1 MADDAPTL
9 ELRIQDNSEKAVQGI
24 LSLASSLSAL
34 KTSVSQ
40 GLGLDKVITQL
51 DTFNQKL
58 QATFSNE
65 AVDKINKVADAL
77 EKLASVR
84 EVKIPEITIGKVSK
98 DALSEATTMPE
109 DFAQGVIGQQ
119 VSEAADQMRDYTR
132 TVEAQKSE
140 VASLSEAVGSVNAE
154 MEEQA
159 RSVTGATSAVNGHT
173 TAFKDLS
180 GAIKKVISPLDKL
193 IHAFKRIMFYRV
205 IRSVLKEIAKGF
217 SEGLKNVR
225 AYSKAINGSFDK
237 AMTSAEDTLFKLKN
251 TLGAALAP
259 ALEAII
265 PIVQQLTNWFITLVN
280 YVNQFLALVTGKS
293 QWTRAIDASAASFE
307 KTKKSAAG
315 AAKEVKNLLAGFDE
329 LNIIQ
334 SESGGGGGGGAGQI
348 APDYTKA
355 FEEVYTFDEK
365 IKNIV
370 TWLKEN
376 METIKTIALDLGA
389 LFLAWR
395 VSNAFS
401 GMIGKLANLALA
413 GALIKLTWDITT
425 KFSDEYLKTGDIG
438 WLIANVVETAVG
450 AFLGGKVAENILGTG
465 KAEAGISLVLIVS
478 ALADITSSIRNVDV
492 SALSKENIINTIIAS
507 LKFGTAIGL
516 IVSKFFKL
524 STSDALMAGGGAA
537 LLTFGAAIA
546 VKAIVTAVKTDEFN
560 ADYLKE
566 TALASVTTG
575 LGAGLAFG
583 AAHVGLAR
591 TITGAAGTGLLTFGV
606 MTGVQAV
613 MSVVKSGWTLDSI
626 KKTALASAGV
636 GIGSAF
642 LSFALGAPAGIA
654 GIIGTGAAV
663 ATVGA
668 VVGIAAILKNDASKT
683 KWGNYKATEEEIQAY
698 VKGKM
703 FSIDV
708 DAEITAINAT
718 IDKATINKDAI
729 EADVSKLIS
738 PMNVLKLGVD
748 DKATIAEIYNV
759 IYGADRESGL
769 LGNVRSAIESRKQAI
784 KLGLTLLPYIDK
796 QGKDISA
803 SMMQSGIE
811 GWNEV
816 EKHMTDLGKEL
827 NSYLLDSNGDFK
839 TKLEDWERER
849 VNELLKAIADIASA
863 TAGSEVQ
870 NKAMNALDIS
880 LSNMSENSAREAMKA
895 FGEYRQELIAGYIKI
910 QNEQAASYDALAT
923 INYQRAN
930 AALKSNDEA
939 AYEKFKGEADK
950 YSALASELYQTA
962 IERAND
968 KANEA
973 SAQGARLIKETL
985 TNVYGDAL
993 NSIGDNSKFKSAW
1006 GDAVNKLNFHNG
1018 EGVSEWLYSG
1028 IKTALL
1034 YTLNM
1039 TEKELENYHLEI
1051 SDLLPDTAKSAILS
1065 KVAGRFGDD
1074 IAEELAVAIKA
1085 KVPEATTQAII
1096 EAEGN
1101 AIQEAN
1107 EQVKPTITLETDV
1120 SQEQLESLNAT
1131 VSVYGEQIVN
1141 LEETKTEVQ
1150 TIRELIEEPI
1160 DAPTVETSLL
1170 TESVNNASKEVND
1183 AVNSMI
1189 RDLNRLS
1196 SASVNINFDY
1206 SFWRGGAGG
1215 GNKWASQMFRA
1226 GGGFVGTGD
1235 MFIARESGPELVG
1248 RIGNR
1253 TAVANND
1260 QIVSGVASGVAAGQS
1275 EQNSLLRQQND
1286 LLRQMLAKSGRVEAV
1301 PSADWGR
1308 FVKRSSEMYAYNT
1321 GM

>member
-9 ELRIQDNSEKAVQGI
+9 ELRIQDNSDKAVQGI
-24 LSLASSLSAL
+24 KSLATSLSKL
-34 KTSVSQ
+34 RDSVTN
-40 GLGLDKVITQL
+40 GLGLDKVITEL

-84 EVKIPEITIGKVSK
+84 EVKIPEISVGKVVQ
-98 DALSEATTMPE
+98 DAVSGSSIVPEDVEQAIVAQSVVEAT
-109 DFAQGVIGQQ
+109 
-119 VSEAADQMRDYTR
+119 DQMRDYTS
-132 TVEAQKSE
+132 AI
-140 VASLSEAVGSVNAE
+140 
-154 MEEQA
+154 EEQKNEVENLGE
-159 RSVTGATSAVNGHT
+159 SVGTTGDKIERQAISATRATDAVKKHSM
-173 TAFKDLS
+173 AFKDLMNA
-180 GAIKKVISPLDKL
+180 GKKVIHPLDDIIKK
-193 IHAFKRIMFYRV
+193 FNRILFYRA
-205 IRSVLKEIAKGF
+205 IRTVLREIAKGF

-225 AYSKAINGSFDK
+225 AYSKAISGSFDK
-237 AMTSAEDTLFKLKN
+237 AMTSAENTMFKLKN
-251 TLGAALAP
+251 TLGAALTP
-259 ALEAII
+259 AIEAVI
-265 PIVQQLTNWFITLVN
+265 PWVQQLTNWFITLVN

-293 QWTRAIDASAASFE
+293 QWTRAIDASASSFE
-307 KTKKSAAG
+307 KTKKAAGG

-334 SESGGGGGGGAGQI
+334 SESGGGGGGAGKI
-348 APDYTKA
+348 DPDYTTA
-355 FEEVYTFDEK
+355 FEEVYEFDNK
-365 IKNIV
+365 IRNIV
-370 TWLKEN
+370 NWLKDNFNEVWS
-376 METIKTIALDLGA
+376 IAKSIGA
-389 LFLAWR
+389 TFLAWR
-395 VSNAFS
+395 VSNAFK
-401 GMIGKLANLALA
+401 GIIGKLASFVAA

-450 AFLGGKVAENILGTG
+450 AFLGGKIAESILGTG
-465 KAEAGISLVLIVS
+465 NAEAGIAMVLTVS

-516 IVSKFFKL
+516 IVSKFFKFN
-524 STSDALMAGGGAA
+524 TSSAIMAGGGAA
-537 LLTFGAAIA
+537 LLTFGAAIGI
-546 VKAIVTAVKTDEFN
+546 KAIVTAVKTDEFN

-636 GIGSAF
+636 GVGSAF
-642 LSFALGAPAGIA
+642 LAFALGAPAGIA

-759 IYGADRESGL
+759 VYGADRESGL
-769 LGNVRSAIESRKQAI
+769 LGNVRSAIEGRKQAI

-910 QNEQAASYDALAT
+910 QNEQAASYDALAS

-930 AALKSNDEA
+930 AALKNNDEA
-939 AYEKFKGEADK
+939 AYEKFKSEADK
-950 YSALASELYQTA
+950 YSALASDLYQSA
-962 IERAND
+962 IDKAND

-985 TNVYGDAL
+985 TKVYGDAL
-993 NSIGDNSKFKSAW
+993 DSIGDNSKFKSAW

-1018 EGVSEWLYSG
+1018 EGVSERLYSG

-1074 IAEELAVAIKA
+1074 IAAELATAIKA

-1141 LEETKTEVQ
+1141 LEETKAEAQ
-1150 TIRELIEEPI
+1150 TIRDLIEEPI
-1160 DAPTVETSLL
+1160 DAPTVETSSL

-1183 AVNSMI
+1183 AVDSMI

-1215 GNKWASQMFRA
+1215 GNKWTSQMFRA

-1260 QIVSGVASGVAAGQS
+1260 QIVSGVANGVAAGQS